1 MGTIRYAIIGCGVV
15 ARKHLKGARY
25 HQNKRRTLEIV
36 AAVDTRPGA
45 AEKIFAAA
53 GFNAKEIARLAIY
66 EDYQKMLSE
75 VRPDLVVIT
84 TPSGSHASISLA
96 ALAAGAHV
104 LIEKPLTLSLEQA
117 DEILEVA
124 RKSNRKVAVGHIYRF
139 FPLVQAIRSDILSG
153 RFGQVLYGD
162 VKVRWG
168 HAQAYYD
175 QAAWRGTWS
184 QDGGALMNQS
194 VHAMDLMTWLLGQA
208 VESAS
213 GQIFRKTHHMEAE
226 DLGFAILTLAN
237 DVQCLVEGTT
247 ITDPKRPQASFFIR
261 LTEGEI
267 QAGIVSGKPF
277 ISVYDKTGKN
287 LASAYTRRIVWQTL
301 RQSGFQGL
309 RQLANPHSGLLGDLI
324 SAIEENREPL
334 ANGQSGRDAVAL
346 VLAIYQSALEK
357 KIVRLPLKA
366 FDLTR
371 MQHFFS

>member
-25 HQNKRRTLEIV
+25 HQNRRRSLEVV

-45 AEKIFAAA
+45 AQKILQAA
-53 GFNAKEIARLAIY
+53 GFKAKEIAGIAIY

-84 TPSGSHASISLA
+84 TPSGSHAAISLA

-124 RKSNRKVAVGHIYRF
+124 RKNNRKVAVGHIYRF
-139 FPLVQAIRSDILSG
+139 FPLVQAIRADIMSG
-153 RFGQVLYGD
+153 HFGRVLYGD

-168 HAQAYYD
+168 HGQAYYD

-194 VHAMDLMTWLLGQA
+194 VHAMDLMTWLLGQT

-213 GQIFRKTHHMEAE
+213 GQIFRKMHHMEAE
-226 DLGFAILTLAN
+226 DLGFAILTLTN

-247 ITDPKRPQASFFIR
+247 ITDPKRPEASFFIR

-267 QAGIVSGKPF
+267 RAGILSGKPH
-277 ISVYDKTGKN
+277 IAVYDKSGKN
-287 LASAYTRRIVWQTL
+287 LASTYTRRIFWQTL
-301 RQSGFQGL
+301 RDQGIL
-309 RQLANPHSGLLGDLI
+309 GLKQLANPHSGLLGDLI
-324 SAIEENREPL
+324 AAIEESREPL
-334 ANGQSGRDAVAL
+334 ASGQSGRDAVAL

-357 KIVRLPLKA
+357 RIVHLPLNA
-366 FDLTR
+366 FDLAR

>member
-25 HQNKRRTLEIV
+25 HQNKLGSLEIV

-45 AEKIFAAA
+45 AEKILRAA
-53 GFNAKEIARLAIY
+53 GVTPREMARIALY
-66 EDYQKMLSE
+66 DDYQKMLAE
-75 VRPDLVVIT
+75 LRPDLVVIT
-84 TPSGSHASISLA
+84 TPSGSHAAISLA

-117 DEILEVA
+117 DQILELA
-124 RKSNRKVAVGHIYRF
+124 RLNNRKVAVGHIYRF
-139 FPLVQAIRSDILSG
+139 FPLVQAVRADLVSG
-153 RFGQVLYGD
+153 HFGRVLYGD

-168 HAQAYYD
+168 HGQDYYD

-194 VHAMDLMTWLLGQA
+194 VHALDLMTWLLGQA

-226 DLGFAILTLAN
+226 DLGFAILTMKN

-247 ITDPKRPQASFFIR
+247 ITDPARPEASFFIR
-261 LTEGEI
+261 LTAGEI
-267 QAGIVSGKPF
+267 RAGILSGKPHLA
-277 ISVYDKTGKN
+277 VYDAKGKN
-287 LASAYTRRIVWQTL
+287 LAASYTRRIFWQTL
-301 RQSGFQGL
+301 RVAGLSGL
-309 RQLANPHSGLLGDLI
+309 KQLANPHSGLLGDLI
-324 SAIEENREPL
+324 AAIKDNREPL
-334 ANGQSGRDAVAL
+334 ASGQSGREAVAL

-357 KIVRLPLKA
+357 RTVNLPLKD
-366 FDLTR
+366 FDLQR
-371 MQHFFS
+371 MQQFFS

>member
-25 HQNKRRTLEIV
+25 HQNKLGSLEIV

-45 AEKIFAAA
+45 AEKILRAA
-53 GFNAKEIARLAIY
+53 GFTPREMARIALY
-66 EDYQKMLSE
+66 DDYQKMLAE
-75 VRPDLVVIT
+75 LRPDLVVIT
-84 TPSGSHASISLA
+84 TPSGSHAAISLA

-117 DEILEVA
+117 DQILELA
-124 RKSNRKVAVGHIYRF
+124 RLNNRKVAVGHIYRF
-139 FPLVQAIRSDILSG
+139 FPLVQAVRADLVSG
-153 RFGQVLYGD
+153 HFGRVLYGD

-168 HAQAYYD
+168 HGQDYYD

-194 VHAMDLMTWLLGQA
+194 VHALDLMTWLLGQA

-226 DLGFAILTLAN
+226 DLGFAILTMKN

-247 ITDPKRPQASFFIR
+247 ITDPARPEASFFIR
-261 LTEGEI
+261 LTAGEI
-267 QAGIVSGKPF
+267 RAGILSGKPHLA
-277 ISVYDKTGKN
+277 VYDAKGKN
-287 LASAYTRRIVWQTL
+287 LAASYTRRIFWQTL
-301 RQSGFQGL
+301 RVAGLSGL
-309 RQLANPHSGLLGDLI
+309 KQLANPHSGLLGDLI
-324 SAIEENREPL
+324 AAIKDNREPL
-334 ANGQSGRDAVAL
+334 ASGQSGREAVAL

-357 KIVRLPLKA
+357 RTVNLPLKD
-366 FDLTR
+366 FDLQR
-371 MQHFFS
+371 MQQFFS

>member
-25 HQNKRRTLEIV
+25 HQNKLGSLEIV

-45 AEKIFAAA
+45 AEKILRAA
-53 GFNAKEIARLAIY
+53 GFTPREMARIALY
-66 EDYQKMLSE
+66 DDYQKMLAE
-75 VRPDLVVIT
+75 LRPDLVVIT
-84 TPSGSHASISLA
+84 TPSGSHAAISLA

-117 DEILEVA
+117 DQILELA
-124 RKSNRKVAVGHIYRF
+124 RLNNRKVAVGHIYRF
-139 FPLVQAIRSDILSG
+139 FPLVQAVRADLVSG
-153 RFGQVLYGD
+153 HFGRVLYGD

-168 HAQAYYD
+168 HGQDYYD

-194 VHAMDLMTWLLGQA
+194 VHALDLMTWLLGQA

-226 DLGFAILTLAN
+226 DLGFAILTMKN

-247 ITDPKRPQASFFIR
+247 ITDPARPEASFFIR
-261 LTEGEI
+261 LTAGEI
-267 QAGIVSGKPF
+267 RAGILSGKPHLA
-277 ISVYDKTGKN
+277 VYDAKGKN
-287 LASAYTRRIVWQTL
+287 LAASYTRRIFWQTL
-301 RQSGFQGL
+301 RMAGLSGL
-309 RQLANPHSGLLGDLI
+309 KQLANPHSGLLGDLI
-324 SAIEENREPL
+324 AAIKDNREPL
-334 ANGQSGRDAVAL
+334 ASGQSGREAVAL

-357 KIVRLPLKA
+357 RTVHLPLKD
-366 FDLTR
+366 FDLQR
-371 MQHFFS
+371 MQQFFS

>member
-25 HQNKRRTLEIV
+25 HQNKLGSLEIV

-45 AEKIFAAA
+45 AEKILRAA
-53 GFNAKEIARLAIY
+53 GFTPREMARIALY
-66 EDYQKMLSE
+66 DDYQKMLAE
-75 VRPDLVVIT
+75 LRPDLVVIT
-84 TPSGSHASISLA
+84 TPSGSHAAISLA

-117 DEILEVA
+117 DQILELA
-124 RKSNRKVAVGHIYRF
+124 RLNNRKVAVGHIYRF
-139 FPLVQAIRSDILSG
+139 FPLVQAVRADLVSG
-153 RFGQVLYGD
+153 HFGRVLYGD

-168 HAQAYYD
+168 HGQDYYD

-194 VHAMDLMTWLLGQA
+194 VHALDLMTWLLGQA

-226 DLGFAILTLAN
+226 DLGFAILTMKN

-247 ITDPKRPQASFFIR
+247 ITDPARPEASFFIR
-261 LTEGEI
+261 LTAGEI
-267 QAGIVSGKPF
+267 RAGILSGKPHLA
-277 ISVYDKTGKN
+277 VYDAKGKN
-287 LASAYTRRIVWQTL
+287 LAASYTRRIFWQTL
-301 RQSGFQGL
+301 RMTGLSGL
-309 RQLANPHSGLLGDLI
+309 KQLANPHSGLLGDLI
-324 SAIEENREPL
+324 AAIKDNREPL
-334 ANGQSGRDAVAL
+334 ASGQSGREAVAL

-357 KIVRLPLKA
+357 RTVNLPLKD
-366 FDLTR
+366 FDLQR
-371 MQHFFS
+371 MQQFFS

>member
-25 HQNKRRTLEIV
+25 HQNKRRSLEVV

-45 AEKIFAAA
+45 AEKILQAA
-53 GFNAKEIARLAIY
+53 GFTAKEIAGIAIY

-84 TPSGSHASISLA
+84 TPSGSHAAISLD

-117 DEILEVA
+117 DEILELA
-124 RKSNRKVAVGHIYRF
+124 RKNNRKVAVGHIYRF
-139 FPLVQAIRSDILSG
+139 FPLVQAIRADIMSG
-153 RFGQVLYGD
+153 HFGRVLYGD

-168 HAQAYYD
+168 HGQEYYD

-194 VHAMDLMTWLLGQA
+194 VHAMDLMTWLLGQT
-208 VESAS
+208 VESVS

-226 DLGFAILTLAN
+226 DLGFAILTLTN

-247 ITDPKRPQASFFIR
+247 ITDPERPEASFFIR
-261 LTEGEI
+261 LSEGEI
-267 QAGIVSGKPF
+267 RAGILSGKPH
-277 ISVYDKTGKN
+277 ITVYDKNGKN
-287 LASAYTRRIVWQTL
+287 LASTYTRRIFWQTL
-301 RQSGFQGL
+301 CRSGLSGL
-309 RQLANPHSGLLGDLI
+309 KQLTNPHSGLLGDLI
-324 SAIEENREPL
+324 DAIVVSREPL
-334 ANGQSGRDAVAL
+334 ASGQSGRDAVAL

-357 KIVRLPLKA
+357 RIIHLTLKA
-366 FDLTR
+366 FDLAR
-371 MQHFFS
+371 MQQFFS

>member
-25 HQNKRRTLEIV
+25 HQNKLGSLEIV

-45 AEKIFAAA
+45 AEKILRAA
-53 GFNAKEIARLAIY
+53 GFTPREMARIALY
-66 EDYQKMLSE
+66 DDYQKMLAE
-75 VRPDLVVIT
+75 LRPDLVVIT
-84 TPSGSHASISLA
+84 TPSGSHAAISLA

-117 DEILEVA
+117 DQILELA
-124 RKSNRKVAVGHIYRF
+124 RLNNRKVAVGHIYRF
-139 FPLVQAIRSDILSG
+139 FPLVQAVRADLVSG
-153 RFGQVLYGD
+153 HFGRVLYGD

-168 HAQAYYD
+168 HGQDYYD

-194 VHAMDLMTWLLGQA
+194 VHALDLMTWLLGQA

-226 DLGFAILTLAN
+226 DLGFAILTMKN

-247 ITDPKRPQASFFIR
+247 ITDPARPEASFFIR
-261 LTEGEI
+261 LTAGEI
-267 QAGIVSGKPF
+267 RAGILSGKPHLA
-277 ISVYDKTGKN
+277 VYDAKGKN
-287 LASAYTRRIVWQTL
+287 LAASYTRRIFWQTL
-301 RQSGFQGL
+301 RMAGLSGL
-309 RQLANPHSGLLGDLI
+309 KQLANPHSGLLGDLI
-324 SAIEENREPL
+324 AAIKDNREPL
-334 ANGQSGRDAVAL
+334 ASGQSGREAVAL

-357 KIVRLPLKA
+357 RTVNLPLKD
-366 FDLTR
+366 FDLQR
-371 MQHFFS
+371 MQQFFS